1 MGPSG
6 LGGDLFAHA
15 VEVTDHVRAREQ
27 IERLLAESE
36 YARAE
41 AESARERTAALQALT
56 GAVSSASTVGE
67 VAGAIVA
74 HAKAMLGAAGV
85 VVARVSADGEHLDIV
100 GASDMPDAS
109 RERWSRFPLGANAPL
124 AEAARTGESI
134 YLESREAWIARYPE
148 IAPELDASGHQAN
161 VVVPLILE
169 GRVFGALGAAFRA
182 ARVFTADERAAVL
195 TVSRQCALALERA
208 RLFESERIARRAAES
223 ANRTKS
229 DFLAV
234 ISHELRTP
242 LNTIDGYAELMELGI
257 HGPLTEDQRQDLA
270 RIRKTQ
276 RHLLGL
282 INGVL
287 DYARV
292 EAGAVRYAVRD
303 VAVDE
308 TLAKLRVTRC
318 SVSARKTSH
327 PVTTPDA
334 IRDLTVQA
342 DPEKLQ
348 QIILNLLT
356 NAIKFTEP
364 GGRIDLACSAEGP
377 SVRTSRSRTQAAAF
391 HPINSRACSNHLCR

>member
-1 MGPSG
+1 M
-6 LGGDLFAHA
+6 
-15 VEVTDHVRAREQ
+15 
-27 IERLLAESE
+27 
-36 YARAE
+36 
-41 AESARERTAALQALT
+41 
-56 GAVSSASTVGE
+56 
-67 VAGAIVA
+67 
-74 HAKAMLGAAGV
+74 
-85 VVARVSADGEHLDIV
+85 
-100 GASDMPDAS
+100 
-109 RERWSRFPLGANAPL
+109 PL

-161 VVVPLILE
+161 AVVPLILE
-169 GRVFGALGAAFRA
+169 GRVFGALGAAFHT

-208 RLFESERIARRAAES
+208 RLFESERIARHAAES

-308 TLAKLRVTRC
+308 TLATCESLVAPLVRGRHLALFYGGC
-318 SVSARKTSH
+318 D
-327 PVTTPDA
+327 PE
-334 IRDLTVQA
+334 LTVQA

-348 QIILNLLT
+348 QIVLNLLT

-364 GGRIDLACSAEGP
+364 GGRIDLACSTEGQSAHISVTDTGRGIP
-377 SVRTSRSRTQAAAF
+377 SDQLARVFEPFVQVGTRVERTQDGVGLGLA
-391 HPINSRACSNHLCR
+391 ISRDLARGMRGDLSVVSELGQGSTFVLRLPRT